1 MARRR
6 NNILVP
12 EAKEGVD
19 QLKAKVA
26 NTERPEDAKFEVAK
40 EVGVPLQDG
49 YNGGLT
55 SREAGKIGGNLGG
68 NMVREMV
75 KMAEQQLK
83 NQQ

>member
-1 MARRR
+1 MERRR

-12 EAKEGVD
+12 EAREGVD

-68 NMVREMV
+68 NVVREMV